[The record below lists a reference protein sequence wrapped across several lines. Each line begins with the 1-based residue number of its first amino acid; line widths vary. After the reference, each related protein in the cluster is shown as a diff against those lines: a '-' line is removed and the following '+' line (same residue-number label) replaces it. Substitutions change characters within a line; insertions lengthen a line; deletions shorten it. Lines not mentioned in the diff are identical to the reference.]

1 MKGTWVE
8 STSPFFNSWLHEMD
22 ICYLD
27 RLASPVILG
36 KERAKDTHHS
46 TFHTELEEAL
56 AFPVNLE

>member
-1 MKGTWVE
+1 MQTGFTIAALNILD
-8 STSPFFNSWLHEMD
+8 F
-22 ICYLD
+22 CYLD

-56 AFPVNLE
+56 AFPVNLG

>member
-1 MKGTWVE
+1 MDH
-8 STSPFFNSWLHEMD
+8 SWSFTAAALNKLD

-56 AFPVNLE
+56 AFPVNLG